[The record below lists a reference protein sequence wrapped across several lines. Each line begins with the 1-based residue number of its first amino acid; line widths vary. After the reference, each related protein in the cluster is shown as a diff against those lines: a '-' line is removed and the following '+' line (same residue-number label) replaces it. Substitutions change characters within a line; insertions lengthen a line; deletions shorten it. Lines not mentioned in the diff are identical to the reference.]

1 MGALDAARRRLAA
14 DPRKRAWWHRLRHPA
29 LLVARR
35 STEPLSHNWGFERG
49 TPIDRYYIERFLE
62 RHRVDIRGRVLEV
75 KDDGYTRRYG
85 TGVERA
91 DVLDIDAVE
100 PAGDGGRRPRGRRR
114 DPRGRLRLLRAHAD
128 PPPGLRRR
136 RRRPAARTGPS
147 LRAASCSSTVPAL
160 SRMCGDPETYPDYW
174 RFTAPSARRLSRR
187 RSARANVEVHTAGN
201 ALAGAAFLL
210 GMAADELGARRLDAA
225 DPSHPVLVT
234 IRAVKAAT
242 DRGSAI

>member
-62 RHRVDIRGRVLEV
+62 RHRGDIRGRVLEV
-75 KDDGYTRRYG
+75 KDDAYTRRYG
-85 TGVERA
+85 SGVERA
-91 DVLDIDAVE
+91 DVIDVDAGNPRATVIADLAAADAV
-100 PAGDGGRRPRGRRR
+100 PAGAFDCFVLTQTLQLIHDVAAVARHAHRILAPGGV
-114 DPRGRLRLLRAHAD
+114 LLV
-128 PPPGLRRR
+128 
-136 RRRPAARTGPS
+136 
-147 LRAASCSSTVPAL
+147 TVPAV
-160 SRMCGDPETYPDYW
+160 SRLAGDPDSYPDHW
-174 RFTAPSARRLSRR
+174 RFTGQSARRLFED
-187 RSARANVEVHTAGN
+187 AFGAGNAEVRTDGN

-210 GMAADELGARRLDAA
+210 GMAAEELGARRLDAA